1 MPSREQIR
9 QFIADSPGR
18 VGKREIARAFKLG
31 PEHRNALRG
40 VLKSLAGAGDAAP
53 AGHKRFRAPGRL
65 PEATVVRVTGT
76 DPDGDAIA
84 RPVSWEGDGPTP
96 VVYMAREPGA
106 QAALAPGATVLARL
120 KPLGPGKYEGRTLK
134 RLDESVLRVLG
145 AFRRDDAVQEGGG
158 RLVPTDRRQK
168 AEWAIPPGETLGAE
182 TDDIVLAEP
191 LPQRDFRM
199 GLRPARV
206 VEKLGRLGEA
216 SSVSLIAIAA
226 AGIPDVFPDAVLAEA
241 KRARAPTL
249 GKRTDLRHTPLVTI
263 DGADARDFDDAVYAE
278 PDGDGGFR
286 LVVAIADV
294 SAYVRPGSAL
304 DREALK
310 RGNSCYFPDRVVPML
325 PEALSNG
332 WCSLKPDEDR
342 ACLFAEMTVDA
353 TGAKTAHRF
362 GRGLMRSA
370 ARLTYERVQAERD
383 AGGDGTGLGLP
394 AGLVTTLYDAF
405 AALLAARKRR
415 GTLDLDLP
423 ERKVTIGPDG
433 KVAAITPRPRL
444 DSHRLIEEFMV
455 LANVAAAEET
465 ARLKRP
471 CIFRVHAPPSP
482 EKLENLRDFLSTL
495 GIELKPAG
503 ELRPADLEAVLQ
515 RVAGTEQALQVN
527 EVVLRSQSQ
536 AAYDVENIGHFGLNL
551 LAYAHFTSPIRRYA
565 DLVVHRTLIAALK
578 LGMGGLEPG
587 SESALPDVAEAVTA
601 TERRATLAERDANDR
616 YLAAFM
622 SDQTGSAFAA
632 RISGVTRFGLFVT
645 LAQNGASGLLPVS
658 SLPDDFWMH
667 DETSHALIGRRTGA
681 QYRLT
686 DAIDVRLV
694 EANALTGSLV
704 FAPAQG
710 TPRGPA
716 ASRTGRKP
724 HR

>member
-1 MPSREQIR
+1 MTP
-9 QFIADSPGR
+9 
-18 VGKREIARAFKLG
+18 
-31 PEHRNALRG
+31 
-40 VLKSLAGAGDAAP
+40 LK
-53 AGHKRFRAPGRL
+53 K
-65 PEATVVRVTGT
+65 
-76 DPDGDAIA
+76 
-84 RPVSWEGDGPTP
+84 
-96 VVYMAREPGA
+96 
-106 QAALAPGATVLARL
+106 
-120 KPLGPGKYEGRTLK
+120 
-134 RLDESVLRVLG
+134 
-145 AFRRDDAVQEGGG
+145 GGG

-191 LPQRDFRM
+191 LPQRDFRL

-216 SSVSLIAIAA
+216 SAVSLIAIAA

-455 LANVAAAEET
+455 LANVGRRRGDRAPQAAVHLPGARAALARETREPARLPVHARDRAETGGRAPAGRSRGGAAARGRHRAGAAGQRGRAPQPEPGGLRRREY
-465 ARLKRP
+465 RP
-471 CIFRVHAPPSP
+471 FRAQ
-482 EKLENLRDFLSTL
+482 
-495 GIELKPAG
+495 PAG
-503 ELRPADLEAVLQ
+503 LRAFHQPDPPLCRPGGAPDADRGA
-515 RVAGTEQALQVN
+515 QA
-527 EVVLRSQSQ
+527 
-536 AAYDVENIGHFGLNL
+536 
-551 LAYAHFTSPIRRYA
+551 RRGRPRA
-565 DLVVHRTLIAALK
+565 PVPNPR
-578 LGMGGLEPG
+578 
-587 SESALPDVAEAVTA
+587 LPDVAEAVTA